1 MEHFPFGTTPG
12 ELPQWLQE
20 SLAGT
25 VLAGATM
32 PLWMLDTTE
41 DLSAPAAFM
50 LKMPPG
56 YRLFR
61 HGHRCERFE
70 VVVQGT
76 LDVGDGRTA
85 VAGDVFTAPAGT
97 LYGPHTA
104 GPDGC
109 TTIEIFS
116 ALEGMFRVLYEGP
129 GGELLEADVRK
140 GELPPD
146 YIPLAPDG
154 SVVDFGITTGTPPSG

>member
-1 MEHFPFGTTPG
+1 MEYFPFGTAPS
-12 ELPQWLQE
+12 ELPDWLQA
-20 SLAGT
+20 SLSDT
-25 VLAGATM
+25 MLAGAAM
-32 PLWMLDTTE
+32 PLWMLDKTE
-41 DLSAPAAFM
+41 DLSAPAAYM

-85 VAGDVFTAPAGT
+85 RPGDVFTASAGT

-116 ALEGMFRVLYEGP
+116 ALEGMFLLLYEGP
-129 GGELLEADVRK
+129 GGELVEADIRK
-140 GELPPD
+140 GELPPE
-146 YIPLAPDG
+146 YVPLTADG
-154 SVVDFGITTGTPPSG
+154 SVIDLGAGART